1 MSTINT
7 IPDDVAA
14 IKDSPELLV
23 LKFGEVF
30 KIGSDEERTV
40 EGYASTNDLD
50 EYRDIIEPP
59 AFEGSLTRYM
69 QYPMVCLNHDWMNQ
83 VGSALDCRIDGK
95 GLWCKLKISA
105 AEPGLWTK
113 IKEGVYRAFSIAG
126 RIVKSEYDDENKI
139 RRIKELMLYEISI
152 VGLPANR
159 QARIELAR
167 SMHGAILNGNINRNT
182 QEGNMAANL
191 DPQKSTTPPDVA
203 ALVEPE
209 VNKQLGA
216 RFENLNKHIDSAVA
230 KETKQAVTDALRDE
244 SSELGKAIKLMNQ
257 VLEAQKNAVTAA
269 EFKQFKDNIQGD
281 LASAAMG
288 YQRSNI
294 ERPKNEF
301 STFPIDAYSLREVL
315 NPDAVTKSQAADA
328 QELGMHPLIY
338 RLSMVDPIQ
347 LNALDGERV
356 ANFQKHAQKVALV
369 HAIMCNSKSYRNDG
383 ARRLKTLKCF
393 QGLQREFESLT
404 KGVGMDTATAA
415 EGLEWVPTIMN
426 SELIRR
432 IEIEAMVARKF
443 RRETM
448 PSATWDWPV
457 LGTGPVTYVMSQAT
471 TDSMTALITASVA
484 ASAKVTLTATKAG
497 CWVPISTELVEDA
510 VISTLNVVQDD
521 MILAFIRGLDDAIIN
536 GDATGAHQDT
546 DVEAVTAHNNKLFD
560 GLRVKALAA
569 SASKHDCGGDALVAM
584 DLRAMRKKLT
594 GARGAATSELAIIVS
609 VNDWINLMSDD
620 DVRTVDKFGQEAT
633 WLKGTLLAI
642 DAIPIIL
649 SDFARTDVNASGVNG
664 ASANTFS
671 TALLVH
677 LPSWAIGDRRQV
689 TVESDKVI
697 WTDQL
702 HLVGTWRGT
711 FKNIKTQNYPVVI
724 GYNIDPT

>member
-1 MSTINT
+1 MTQVGT
-7 IPDDVAA
+7 LPDDVAA
-14 IKDSPELLV
+14 IKNSPELLV

-30 KIGSDEERTV
+30 KVASDDERIV

-50 EYRDIIEPP
+50 EYRDIIDPK
-59 AFEGSLTRYM
+59 AFEASLSRYM
-69 QYPMVCLNHDWMNQ
+69 QYPGMVCLNHDWMNQ
-83 VGSALDCRIDGK
+83 VGKAQDCRIDSK
-95 GLWCKLKISA
+95 GLWCRLQISA

-139 RRIKELMLYEISI
+139 RRITELVLYEISI

-167 SMHGAILNGNINRNT
+167 SMHGAILNGNINRIT
-182 QEGNMAANL
+182 KEGNMPEL
-191 DPQKSTTPPDVA
+191 DLTKGQPPTDVA
-203 ALVEPE
+203 ALVDQSVE
-209 VNKQLGA
+209 KKLGA
-216 RFENLNKHIDSAVA
+216 LSKTVGDQIDRVTESAVKSA
-230 KETKQAVTDALRDE
+230 FTSALKDE
-244 SSELGKAIKLMNQ
+244 DSELGKAVRLMNQ

-281 LASAAMG
+281 LASAAIG

-301 STFPIDAYSLREVL
+301 STFPIDAYSLKEVL
-315 NPDAVTKSQAADA
+315 NPDAVTKAQASDA
-328 QELGMHPLIY
+328 QEFGMDPLIY

-347 LNALDGERV
+347 LNAVDGERV
-356 ANFQKHAQKVALV
+356 ASFQKHAQKVALV
-369 HAIMCNSKSYRNDG
+369 HAVMCNSKSYRNDA
-383 ARRLKTLKCF
+383 ARRLKTLKCY
-393 QGLQREFESLT
+393 QGLQREFGALT
-404 KGVGMDTATAA
+404 KGVGMDSETAA

-426 SELIRR
+426 SELVRR

-484 ASAKVTLTATKAG
+484 ASAKVTLTAVKAG

-521 MILAFIRGLDDAIIN
+521 MILAFIRGLDNAIIN

-546 DVEAVTAHNNKLFD
+546 DIEAVTAHNNKLFD
-560 GLRVKALAA
+560 GLRLKALAA

-584 DLRAMRKKLT
+584 DLRNMRKKLT
-594 GARGAATSELAIIVS
+594 GARGAETSELAIIVS

-649 SDFARTDVNASGVNG
+649 SDFVRTDVDATGING
-664 ASANTFS
+664 AAANTFS

-711 FKNIKTQNYPVVI
+711 FKNIKTQNYPAVI